1 MAAEKNFENKV
12 KAFLK
17 DTGAW
22 LLKYWGGA
30 AYTKSGIPD
39 LLVCSDGCFLG
50 IEVKAPNGEP
60 SLLQLVNLKK
70 IRESGGYGIL
80 LYPKDFEQFKMFIA
94 KKSEL
99 NAWYLSNI
107 EDQKRWE
114 IKPEFFVNS
123 TYFFHCRLVGD
134 AALALQHLAAVVGE
148 EPVCLLQ
155 PVLHTHELLVL
166 RHQLGVIDEHGH
178 KTIQAAQFFF
188 I

>member
-80 LYPKDFEQFKMFIA
+80 LYPKDFEQFKMLIT

-114 IKPEFFVNS
+114 IKLS
-123 TYFFHCRLVGD
+123 
-134 AALALQHLAAVVGE
+134 
-148 EPVCLLQ
+148 
-155 PVLHTHELLVL
+155 
-166 RHQLGVIDEHGH
+166 
-178 KTIQAAQFFF
+178 K
-188 I
+188 

>member
-80 LYPKDFEQFKMFIA
+80 LYPRI
-94 KKSEL
+94 L
-99 NAWYLSNI
+99 NSSKCSL
-107 EDQKRWE
+107 QKNQNLTLGIFPILKIR
-114 IKPEFFVNS
+114 S
-123 TYFFHCRLVGD
+123 VG
-134 AALALQHLAAVVGE
+134 
-148 EPVCLLQ
+148 
-155 PVLHTHELLVL
+155 
-166 RHQLGVIDEHGH
+166 
-178 KTIQAAQFFF
+178 K
-188 I
+188 

>member
-30 AYTKSGIPD
+30 AYTKSGIP
-39 LLVCSDGCFLG
+39 G

-114 IKPEFFVNS
+114 IKLS
-123 TYFFHCRLVGD
+123 
-134 AALALQHLAAVVGE
+134 
-148 EPVCLLQ
+148 
-155 PVLHTHELLVL
+155 
-166 RHQLGVIDEHGH
+166 
-178 KTIQAAQFFF
+178 K
-188 I
+188 

>member
-39 LLVCSDGCFLG
+39 LLVCSDGRFLG

-70 IRESGGYGIL
+70 TENQAGR
-80 LYPKDFEQFKMFIA
+80 
-94 KKSEL
+94 
-99 NAWYLSNI
+99 N
-107 EDQKRWE
+107 
-114 IKPEFFVNS
+114 FVVPQG
-123 TYFFHCRLVGD
+123 F
-134 AALALQHLAAVVGE
+134 
-148 EPVCLLQ
+148 
-155 PVLHTHELLVL
+155 
-166 RHQLGVIDEHGH
+166 
-178 KTIQAAQFFF
+178 
-188 I
+188 

>member
-12 KAFLK
+12 KKFLK
-17 DTGAW
+17 DNGAW
-22 LLKYWGGA
+22 VLKYWGGA

-39 LLVCSDGCFLG
+39 LLVCSDGRFLG

-114 IKPEFFVNS
+114 IKLS
-123 TYFFHCRLVGD
+123 
-134 AALALQHLAAVVGE
+134 
-148 EPVCLLQ
+148 
-155 PVLHTHELLVL
+155 
-166 RHQLGVIDEHGH
+166 
-178 KTIQAAQFFF
+178 K
-188 I
+188 